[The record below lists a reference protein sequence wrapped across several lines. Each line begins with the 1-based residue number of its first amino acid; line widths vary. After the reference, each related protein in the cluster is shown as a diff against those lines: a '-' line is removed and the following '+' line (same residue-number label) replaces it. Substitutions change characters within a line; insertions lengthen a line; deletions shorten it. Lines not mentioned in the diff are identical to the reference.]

1 MFSLL
6 VRQYIFVNLYRAL
19 VESLAS
25 ENASR
30 MASMQGAE
38 KNIEDRKEEL
48 AGELRRVRQDA
59 ITGELLDI
67 VSGYETILTETEA
80 S

>member
-1 MFSLL
+1 
-6 VRQYIFVNLYRAL
+6 
-19 VESLAS
+19 
-25 ENASR
+25 
-30 MASMQGAE
+30 MQGAE